1 MPAKIP
7 QAWSDNINSADGDIP
22 FDCTDVVPLT
32 GCPHS
37 PIALR
42 VAACCQVPDIRNDVT
57 DARHQRISYGP
68 TSVIDP
74 DGSVVDQASL
84 LKEVMVTV
92 KKEIQ

>member
-1 MPAKIP
+1 M
-7 QAWSDNINSADGDIP
+7 
-22 FDCTDVVPLT
+22 
-32 GCPHS
+32 
-37 PIALR
+37 
-42 VAACCQVPDIRNDVT
+42 
-57 DARHQRISYGP
+57 SYGP